1 MLTNETRY
9 TIEPTS
15 ESSVAVQV
23 FKSGLMAKRK
33 HTLFFQRYRGH
44 VEYDNENPEKSR
56 VELSFDANSAVCR
69 DEWLKP
75 DKQRELLAFVHNK
88 VLAADRHERIAFAS
102 ERVERK
108 SPTRFEVLGTL
119 GIRGSSKPVVFEVV
133 VLPKGKDRL
142 EIDGSARIKLSD
154 YGIEWPSA
162 FFGLI
167 GTKDEVKLRFLL
179 WPERVMADERK
190 LKLAV
195 R

>member
-1 MLTNETRY
+1 MPTNETRF

-23 FKSGLMAKRK
+23 FKSGLMTKRK
-33 HTLFFQRYRGH
+33 HTLFFQRYRGL
-44 VEYDNENPEKSR
+44 VEYNSENPEQSR
-56 VELSFDANSAVCR
+56 VELSLDADSVVCR

-75 DKQRELLAFVHNK
+75 DKRQDLLAFVHK
-88 VLAADRHERIAFAS
+88 DVLAADRHQRIAFAS

-108 SPTRFEVLGTL
+108 SPTRFEMLGNL
-119 GIRGSSKPVVFEVV
+119 NIRGSIKPVVSEVV

-142 EIDGSARIKLSD
+142 EIDGHARIKLSD
-154 YGIEWPSA
+154 YGIQWPSA

-167 GTKDEVKLRFLL
+167 GTKDEIKLRFLL
-179 WPERVMADERK
+179 WPERVAIAEK
-190 LKLAV
+190 ELKASS